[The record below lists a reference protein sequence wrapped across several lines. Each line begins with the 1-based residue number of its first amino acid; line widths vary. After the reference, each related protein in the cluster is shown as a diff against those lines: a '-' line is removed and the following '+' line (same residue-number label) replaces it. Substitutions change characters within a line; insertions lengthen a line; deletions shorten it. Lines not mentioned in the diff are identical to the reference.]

1 MQKSVSFESMTLV
14 QEMAIMRSR
23 LVTTLKIGIGSTASL
38 AIYFQSLI
46 PTSFHLF
53 DNRFSVPPISA
64 LKNSFIFQR
73 ESQTPTAIL
82 TKLDLIKNYGHLIDF
97 FISFQKS
104 QMNWTAQHVLLIML
118 HLYLKIKKKIDKNF
132 DSFKISFCTFKNS
145 LKLFSSVISAL
156 QILFNLW

>member
-82 TKLDLIKNYGHLIDF
+82 TKLDLIKNDGDLIDF
-97 FISFQKS
+97 FFISNELDSIARAF
-104 QMNWTAQHVLLIML
+104 NYVT
-118 HLYLKIKKKIDKNF
+118 HLYHTIKKKSTNF
-132 DSFKISFCTFKNS
+132 FDESFKISFCTFKNS
-145 LKLFSSVISAL
+145 LELFSSVICAL
-156 QILFNLW
+156 QILFNLR

>member
-82 TKLDLIKNYGHLIDF
+82 TKLDLIKNDGHLIDF
-97 FISFQKS
+97 FYFIPEVTNELDSIARAF
-104 QMNWTAQHVLLIML
+104 NYVT
-118 HLYLKIKKKIDKNF
+118 HLYHTIKKNRRIFLTKVSKFLFAPLKI
-132 DSFKISFCTFKNS
+132 
-145 LKLFSSVISAL
+145 L
-156 QILFNLW
+156 

>member
-82 TKLDLIKNYGHLIDF
+82 TKLDLIKNDGHLIDF

-118 HLYLKIKKKIDKNF
+118 HLYHTIKKNRRIFLTKVSKFLFAPLKI
-132 DSFKISFCTFKNS
+132 
-145 LKLFSSVISAL
+145 L
-156 QILFNLW
+156 

>member
-1 MQKSVSFESMTLV
+1 
-14 QEMAIMRSR
+14 MRSR

-82 TKLDLIKNYGHLIDF
+82 TKLDLIKNDGHLIDFFF

-118 HLYLKIKKKIDKNF
+118 HLYLKIKKIDKNF
-132 DSFKISFCTFKNS
+132 DESFKISFCTFKNS